1 MRYRPLGTDGRSISA
16 LTLVVD
22 EEPRRESEQIKLVYA
37 ALESGINAFE
47 LRGDRMPETATGLGR
62 ALSTIPREALVVSL
76 RLGPD
81 PRQGYRPFTRE
92 WVIHAVERAIHH
104 ADIDR
109 LDLLT
114 LDLPAADALDPEAR
128 GAAEAARDAERIGMI
143 GVAGAPAALDEALRW
158 RALNVMVTPYNLRS
172 GWADRNRL
180 KAASARGI
188 AVLGAD
194 SYPSAAAP
202 ERRAGGPAAP
212 ARGGGLFGLGKRATP
227 LEKIDGYAFLQR
239 TNGWTP
245 AELCLAYALT
255 EPALASVIVETI
267 DPQVLAGFAAVPERD
282 LPTGVPA
289 QIEMARFSAA

>member
-1 MRYRPLGTDGRSISA
+1 MRYRPLGVEGRSISA
-16 LTLVVD
+16 LTLVID
-22 EEPRRESEQIKLVYA
+22 EEPRRQSEQIKLVYA
-37 ALESGINAFE
+37 ALESGVNAFE
-47 LRGDRMPETATGLGR
+47 LRGTRMPETATGLGR
-62 ALSTIPREALVVSL
+62 ALSTLPREALVVSL

-81 PRQGYRPFTRE
+81 PRAGYAPFTRE

-114 LDLPAADALDPEAR
+114 LDLPDPASLDAEAR
-128 GAAEAARDAERIGMI
+128 GAAEAARDAERIGLI

-158 RALNVMVTPYNLRS
+158 RALNVLVTPYNLRS
-172 GWADRNRL
+172 GWSDRNRL
-180 KAASARGI
+180 KAACADGI
-188 AVLGAD
+188 TVLGAD
-194 SYPSAAAP
+194 SYPPVTAP
-202 ERRAGGPAAP
+202 GRRAGSTEPAK
-212 ARGGGLFGLGKRATP
+212 RGGLFGLGKRATS
-227 LEKIDGYAFLQR
+227 LEKTDGYAFLQR

-255 EPALASVIVETI
+255 EPALASVIVETT

-289 QIEMARFSAA
+289 QIEMARFGTA

>member
-1 MRYRPLGTDGRSISA
+1 MRYRPLGSDGRSISA

-22 EEPRRESEQIKLVYA
+22 EEPRRQSEQIKLVYA

-47 LRGDRMPETATGLGR
+47 LRGTRMPETATGLGR
-62 ALSTIPREALVVSL
+62 ALSTLPREALVVSL

-114 LDLPAADALDPEAR
+114 LDLPSPDALDAETR
-128 GAAEAARDAERIGMI
+128 GAAEAARDAQRIGLI
-143 GVAGAPAALDEALRW
+143 GVAGDTAALDEALRW
-158 RALNVMVTPYNLRS
+158 RALNVMTTAYNLRT

-180 KAASARGI
+180 KAAASRGVVVI
-188 AVLGAD
+188 GAD
-194 SYPSAAAP
+194 SYPPLATSAQAA
-202 ERRAGGPAAP
+202 GSSAP
-212 ARGGGLFGLGKRATP
+212 AGRGLFGLGKRPTP

-239 TNGWTP
+239 TQGWSP

-255 EPALASVIVETI
+255 EPGLASVIVETTDAEI
-267 DPQVLAGFAAVPERD
+267 LRGFATVPERD